1 MAKNGEETRDIIY
14 TNMINSAAHDAGET
28 LDNDQILVTL
38 RDMLPDIARE
48 LVASRQ
54 DMSDPRQQA
63 FKTDPDNPAEHS
75 PLWHQY
81 GILTHSKEF
90 QKIIRSDL
98 SVLTAQWNISDE
110 VKVALS
116 EEIQGAPKAAL
127 LQIASLLHDLGKFTT
142 RALERQDNGTL
153 LARFV
158 GHEADSGTIVRTDL
172 KNALHKLGLRE
183 RQIEYVARCTE
194 HHFDLGKARQVAID
208 NGGYTLAFAR
218 SETFKKVAQDMI
230 KANPELALEVGLMFI
245 ADSLSKTRVMATADT
260 DEGIDTQRAALEQEI
275 QQKVLDPRLINQALQ
290 QPVNIEIGKQY
301 LQTWV
306 VMQVA

>member
-1 MAKNGEETRDIIY
+1 MISHDTNNTEETPY
-14 TNMINSAAHDAGET
+14 
-28 LDNDQILVTL
+28 NDQILTVL
-38 RDMLPDIARE
+38 RNMLPDIARR
-48 LVASRQ
+48 LIASKQ

-90 QKIIRSDL
+90 QTIIKSGL
-98 SVLTAQWNISDE
+98 SVLSAQWNISNE
-110 VKVALS
+110 VKAALS
-116 EEIQGAPKAAL
+116 EEIQGVSKADL

-142 RALERQDNGTL
+142 RVFERQEDGTL
-153 LARFV
+153 LAKFV
-158 GHEADSGTIVRTDL
+158 GHETDSGAIVRTEL
-172 KNALHKLGLRE
+172 KDVLQKMGMHE
-183 RQIEYVARCTE
+183 QQIEYIARCTE

-208 NGGYTLAFAR
+208 NGGYTMTFAR

-260 DEGIDTQRAALEQEI
+260 DEGINAQRSALEQEI
-275 QQKVLDPRLINQALQ
+275 KQKGLDSRLINQALQ
-290 QPVNIEIGKQY
+290 QPVNVEIGRQY

-306 VMQVA
+306 DICGLCNTSWRLLL